1 MPRIFKSS
9 DDCCGCSAR
18 TQICPSKAISMI
30 PDSLGFLYP
39 QIDNTK
45 CTDCGLC
52 EKVCSFRSNYDLSNN
67 LPEPLLFGLKHG
79 IESERMESQ
88 SGGAF
93 ALLSDWVLEQN
104 GAVYGAGYADDFTVL
119 HKRAENKLQRNEF
132 RGSKYVQSNISD
144 IFPLLTGD
152 LKSKKYVLFS
162 GTPCQTA
169 AIHSFVKLK
178 KLDDSKLFLVDLICH
193 GAPAP
198 FVWKNYLTYL
208 EQKFHDKIIKTNFR
222 DKQFGWREPL
232 ESYIFKSGKSVSAF
246 SYTYLFYKH
255 IMLRLSCGK
264 CPFTNYNRPS
274 DITVGDFWGIEK
286 SNPDFAADNKGV
298 SLVIVNSQKGRFLF
312 DNIKEK
318 CNFFKTVKED
328 SLQSNLQR
336 PSPLHKNR
344 KKFENDFSN
353 FGFVYINKKY
363 GTDSWNYKIKRILK
377 RILKILGLR
386 K

>member
-1 MPRIFKSS
+1 
-9 DDCCGCSAR
+9 
-18 TQICPSKAISMI
+18 MI

-52 EKVCSFRSNYDLSNN
+52 EKVCSFRSDYDLSDN
-67 LPEPLLFGLKHG
+67 LPEPLLYGLKHKT
-79 IESERMESQ
+79 ESERMKSQ

-93 ALLSDWVLEQN
+93 ALLSDWILEQN
-104 GAVYGAGYADDFTVL
+104 GVVYGAGYADDFTVL
-119 HKRAENKLQRNEF
+119 HKRAEDKLQRNEF
-132 RGSKYVQSNISD
+132 RGSKYVQSDISD
-144 IFPLLTGD
+144 IFPLLTED

-193 GAPAP
+193 GVPAP
-198 FVWKNYLTYL
+198 FVWKNYLMYL

-222 DKQFGWREPL
+222 DKQFGWRVPL
-232 ESYIFKSGKSVSAF
+232 EFYIFKSGKSISAF
-246 SYTYLFYKH
+246 SYTFLYYKH

-298 SLVIVNSQKGRFLF
+298 SLVIVNSQKGKFLF
-312 DNIKEK
+312 DNIKDK
-318 CNFFKTVKED
+318 CDFFTTVKEN
-328 SLQSNLQR
+328 SLQANLQR
-336 PSPLHKNR
+336 PTPLHKNR

-353 FGFVYINKKY
+353 YGFDYINKKY
-363 GTDSWNYKIKRILK
+363 GTDSYNYKIKKILK
-377 RILKILGLR
+377 RILRILGL
-386 K
+386 KQ